1 MKYNLFLLMLLCLS
15 DLNAQSVEEYSARY
29 SYVSDEISI
38 KGIRKLEIIDNQYVM
53 NFKAKN
59 LLASMEVES
68 KFEINDKELKTN
80 SYKIKVRPS
89 FVNRD
94 QRIKFNYDKNV
105 INSSGRE
112 EWSRDL
118 IPNNKEIFDPLNA
131 QIKIRMNLISG
142 LDKFSIDLLE
152 IESGEIQ
159 SNLYEISGKETFIF
173 NGVDYECIVLKR
185 IRETDSRETFYYI
198 AEDLNYMF
206 LKINDKGE
214 DRNQTLTLL
223 EILSLG

>member
-1 MKYNLFLLMLLCLS
+1 MKYNLFILMLICLS
-15 DLNAQSVEEYSARY
+15 NLNAQSIEEYSARY

-38 KGIRKLEIIDNQYVM
+38 NGIRKLEIIDNQYVM

-68 KFEINDKELKTN
+68 KFEINNKELKTN

-94 QRIKFNYDKNV
+94 QRIEFNYNKNV
-105 INSSGRE
+105 ITSSGRE

-118 IPNNKEIFDPLNA
+118 IHNNKEIFDPLNA

-152 IESGEIQ
+152 IESGEIK
-159 SNLYEISGKETFIF
+159 SNLYEISGKETLIF
-173 NGVDYECIVLKR
+173 NDVDYECIVLKR

-206 LKINDKGE
+206 LKIIDKGE

>member
-68 KFEINDKELKTN
+68 KFEINEKELKTN

-112 EWSRDL
+112 AWSRDL

-159 SNLYEISGKETFIF
+159 SNLYEISGKETLIF

>member
-1 MKYNLFLLMLLCLS
+1 MKYNLFILMLICLS
-15 DLNAQSVEEYSARY
+15 NLNAQSIEEYSARY

-38 KGIRKLEIIDNQYVM
+38 NGIRKLEIIDNQYVM

-68 KFEINDKELKTN
+68 KFEINNKELKTN

-94 QRIKFNYDKNV
+94 QRIEFNYNKNV
-105 INSSGRE
+105 ITSSGRE

-118 IPNNKEIFDPLNA
+118 IHNNKEIFDPLNA

-159 SNLYEISGKETFIF
+159 SNLYEISGKETLIF
-173 NGVDYECIVLKR
+173 NDVDYECIVLKR

-206 LKINDKGE
+206 LKIIDKGE